1 MPERNLENIN
11 DLLGY
16 LGCENRTNR
25 FVEGNVYILSK
36 KIVDILFVD
45 KKLYN
50 ILNGPDDF
58 DYNWV
63 RKRYGLSGGVNN
75 VYNDFKTKNLL
86 PRDKLSY
93 DGYIEHVFERV
104 ILNLCCNSKI
114 LYFNLNKYIKKI

>member
-1 MPERNLENIN
+1 M
-11 DLLGY
+11 
-16 LGCENRTNR
+16 
-25 FVEGNVYILSK
+25 
-36 KIVDILFVD
+36 DILFVD

-114 LYFNLNKYIKKI
+114 LYFNLNKYIKEDIVILAVYPKNLNYIVIINML